1 MEEIQLLADFSTS
14 KEIILQSLHHFPENK
29 KDICSGFSKLDQVI
43 GGFSK
48 GELTAILT
56 KPGHGKTS
64 LLISLTLSIALNQHK
79 TIAIFS
85 PERSS
90 AKLVQRMIESEIG
103 VSLQKI
109 NQANFEPEALREI
122 QKKLEMLSKADIFI
136 DDSPTIHFENFEKK
150 CRMLKQKYG
159 IKQIFVDNIDLFSG
173 YVQDRQ
179 RYIED
184 QTSIL
189 NELKR
194 IALELNVSIVAFSQ
208 MLNTTNLHEVNDM
221 PGTDNITSFMT
232 SIAEMIL
239 LLHRNTNPET
249 MSQSEDL
256 ADLILV
262 KHPNIQVPQRITL
275 KFIEK
280 SGKFADFE

>member
-14 KEIILQSLHHFPENK
+14 KEIILQSLHHFPEHSK
-29 KDICSGFSKLDQVI
+29 EILSGFAKLDAVI

-48 GELTAILT
+48 GELTVILT

-64 LLISLTLSIALNQHK
+64 FLISLTLSIALNQHK

-109 NQANFEPEALREI
+109 NQANFAPEALIDI
-122 QKKLEMLSKADIFI
+122 QKKLEILSKADIFI
-136 DDSPTIHFENFEKK
+136 DDSPAIYFENFEKK

-159 IKQIFVDNIDLFSG
+159 IKQIFIDSIDLFSG
-173 YVQDRQ
+173 HVQDVQ
-179 RYIED
+179 RHIDDQAYIF
-184 QTSIL
+184 

-194 IALELNVSIVAFSQ
+194 IAQELNVSIVAFSQ
-208 MLNTTNLHEVNDM
+208 MLNTANLHKSNDI
-221 PGTDNITSFMT
+221 PGVDNVPSFIT
-232 SIAEMIL
+232 SIADMIL

-249 MSQSEDL
+249 MAQFKDL

-262 KHPNIQVPQRITL
+262 KHPNIQVPQHITL